1 MNTNP
6 ITTNSCDAAN
16 LPDGVIGTIKLSLRT
31 RRAINYV
38 LGACPDYLRSSDA
51 VRVIAADLTAFRN
64 VGVTSA
70 ERIRNELVD
79 RMAAANTDL
88 HWATDVLREFR
99 GRGLSLAATD
109 LSESTVEI
117 IETALGNRPEEL
129 TAILVA
135 IVITEFTS
143 AEIGTVRGQQQ
154 AATIE
159 LVAAMTT
166 TISIADRPGENVDSL
181 ISSIVAARQLPGAA
195 AARFGIDESF
205 LRDLVA
211 DRQSRDAVQLHRVWL
226 ANDLAVSG
234 LSLRQI
240 AAQLDITG
248 ERVRQLL
255 DRFGVNVRDLKA
267 ERNRAAAQGLQE
279 QQRLV
284 TDIVRNF
291 PGVTVDELELLVP
304 VSSQDLQRMVR
315 PVRHLV
321 FDGVDAAGDLAG
333 RQARVITALQAAAV
347 IETPLS
353 GTRYDQLV
361 TSGVID
367 GPGRQTAAI
376 VFGTWRKACAAAGV
390 SSLEPRRDRY
400 ERVWDDD
407 NIIQTLACFLT
418 DESANG
424 TVDAYEIW
432 RSGYGGPSA
441 ALIRLRYNGLW
452 TEACSEALQA
462 LRHDWDHGATAGDM
476 AHVVAALCGDPDA
489 DFGNPITME
498 QMAA

>member
-6 ITTNSCDAAN
+6 ITADSCDAAN
-16 LPDGVIGTIKLSLRT
+16 LSDAAIGTIELSLRT

-38 LGACPDYLRSSDA
+38 LGECPDYLRSSDA

-88 HWATDVLREFR
+88 HWATEVLREFR
-99 GRGLSLAATD
+99 GRGLALATTD
-109 LSESTVEI
+109 LSESTVET
-117 IETALGNRPEEL
+117 IETVLGNRPEEL

-135 IVITEFTS
+135 VVIIEATS
-143 AEIGTVRGQQQ
+143 AEIGTARGQQQ
-154 AATIE
+154 AAIIE
-159 LVAAMTT
+159 LVAAMTKT
-166 TISIADRPGENVDSL
+166 TSIADRPGENVDSL
-181 ISSIVAARQLPGAA
+181 ISSIVAARQLPCAA
-195 AARFGIDESF
+195 AARFSIDESC

-211 DRQSRDAVQLHRVWL
+211 DRQSRDAVQLHRVWM
-226 ANDLAVSG
+226 ANDLAASG

-240 AAQLDITG
+240 ADRLDITG

-267 ERNRAAAQGLQE
+267 ERNRLVAQGLQA

-284 TDIVRNF
+284 ADIVRNF
-291 PGVTVDELELLVP
+291 PGVTIDELKLLVP

-321 FDGVDAAGDLAG
+321 FDGSDAAGDLAG
-333 RQARVITALQAAAV
+333 RRARVITALQAAAI

-367 GPGRQTAAI
+367 GPGRQTVAI

-390 SSLEPRRDRY
+390 ISLEPRRGRY

-407 NIIQTLACFLT
+407 RIIETLGRFLM

-432 RSGYGGPSA
+432 RSGYGGPST
-441 ALIRLRYNGLW
+441 ALIRVRYNGLW

-462 LRHDWDHGATAGDM
+462 LRHDWDHGNNSGDL
-476 AHVVAALCGDPDA
+476 ALVVDALCGDPDA
-489 DFGNPITME
+489 GFGNAFMME
-498 QMAA
+498 RMAA

>member
-6 ITTNSCDAAN
+6 ITTNSCEFAN
-16 LPDGVIGTIKLSLRT
+16 LPDGVIRTVELSLRT

-38 LGACPDYLRSSDA
+38 LGACPGYLRSSDA
-51 VRVIAADLTAFRN
+51 VRVITADLTAFRN

-79 RMAAANTDL
+79 RMPAAKTDL
-88 HWATDVLREFR
+88 HWATDVLRGFR
-99 GRGLSLAATD
+99 GRGLSLAVTD

-117 IETALGNRPEEL
+117 METALGSRPEEL

-135 IVITEFTS
+135 AVITGFTS
-143 AEIGTVRGQQQ
+143 AESGTARGQQQ

-159 LVAAMTT
+159 LVAAMMT
-166 TISIADRPGENVDSL
+166 TISIADRPGENVDRL
-181 ISSIVAARQLPGAA
+181 ISSIVAARQLPGTA

-211 DRQSRDAVQLHRVWL
+211 DRQSRGAVQLHRVWL
-226 ANDLAVSG
+226 ANDLAASG

-240 AAQLDITG
+240 ADQLDISG

-267 ERNRAAAQGLQE
+267 ERNRSVAQALQA

-291 PGVTVDELELLVP
+291 PGVTMDELELLVP
-304 VSSQDLQRMVR
+304 VSSQDLHRMVR

-321 FDGVDAAGDLAG
+321 LDGVDAAGDLAG
-333 RQARVITALQAAAV
+333 RQARVITALQAAAAM
-347 IETPLS
+347 ETPLS

-361 TSGVID
+361 KSGVID

-376 VFGTWRKACAAAGV
+376 VFGTWRNACAAAGV
-390 SSLEPRRDRY
+390 TSLEPHRDHY

-407 NIIQTLACFLT
+407 NIIQTLTRFLM

-432 RSGYGGPSA
+432 RSGYGGPSV
-441 ALIRLRYNGLW
+441 ALIRMRYNGLW
-452 TEACSEALQA
+452 TKACSEALQA
-462 LRHDWDHGATAGDM
+462 LRHDWDRGATSEDLTLI
-476 AHVVAALCGDPDA
+476 VAALCGDPDT
-489 DFGNPITME
+489 DLDNTITME
-498 QMAA
+498 RMAA

>member
-6 ITTNSCDAAN
+6 ISANSCDAAN
-16 LPDGVIGTIKLSLRT
+16 LSDGAIGTIELSLRT

-88 HWATDVLREFR
+88 HWATEVLREFR
-99 GRGLSLAATD
+99 GRGLALATTD
-109 LSESTVEI
+109 LSESTVET

-135 IVITEFTS
+135 VVIIESTS
-143 AEIGTVRGQQQ
+143 AEIGTARRQQQ
-154 AATIE
+154 AAIIE
-159 LVAAMTT
+159 LVAAMTKT
-166 TISIADRPGENVDSL
+166 TSIADQPEENVDSL
-181 ISSIVAARQLPGAA
+181 ISSIVAARQLPCAA
-195 AARFGIDESF
+195 AARFSIDESF

-211 DRQSRDAVQLHRVWL
+211 DRQSRGAVQLHRVWM
-226 ANDLAVSG
+226 ANDLAASG
-234 LSLRQI
+234 LSSRQI
-240 AAQLDITG
+240 ADRLDITG

-255 DRFGVNVRDLKA
+255 DCFGVNVRDLKA
-267 ERNRAAAQGLQE
+267 ERNRSVAQALQA

-284 TDIVRNF
+284 ADIVRNF
-291 PGVTVDELELLVP
+291 PGVTMDELELLVP
-304 VSSQDLQRMVR
+304 VSSQDLHRMVR

-321 FDGVDAAGDLAG
+321 LVGFDAAGDLAG

-361 TSGVID
+361 KSGVID
-367 GPGRQTAAI
+367 GPGRQNTTTRRTARRCLADGMI
-376 VFGTWRKACAAAGV
+376 
-390 SSLEPRRDRY
+390 SPRPSPTVPNSCVTSARY
-400 ERVWDDD
+400 CQWD
-407 NIIQTLACFLT
+407 
-418 DESANG
+418 G
-424 TVDAYEIW
+424 
-432 RSGYGGPSA
+432 
-441 ALIRLRYNGLW
+441 
-452 TEACSEALQA
+452 
-462 LRHDWDHGATAGDM
+462 
-476 AHVVAALCGDPDA
+476 
-489 DFGNPITME
+489 
-498 QMAA
+498 